1 MDFRRKLRELMNKL
15 GYDLHRLPYPHV
27 ELHFWRP
34 DDGSINFG
42 DFLSPVIVDQCLR
55 THGFT
60 MWDEAPC
67 DPRLLALGSILQSA
81 FDGDIV
87 WGSGLNLRS
96 GKDDERFAK
105 VTRLDIRALRGPRT
119 QEVMRRRGISVPDI
133 FGDPALLLPSLFPGR
148 FQRRS
153 LRAWIFVPN
162 LHDIKF
168 VDQAAKNVVS
178 PLGSWNRNIEA
189 ILEADLVL
197 SSSLHGLVV
206 AEAYGIP
213 ARYVRLSE
221 AEGAFKYH
229 DYYEGTGRFGIEF
242 ASSIVEGLEM
252 GGAQPLQF
260 DSKPLMNAFPVD
272 LWRGKT

>member
-1 MDFRRKLRELMNKL
+1 MGGGWL
-15 GYDLHRLPYPHV
+15 G
-27 ELHFWRP
+27 
-34 DDGSINFG
+34 
-42 DFLSPVIVDQCLR
+42 
-55 THGFT
+55 
-60 MWDEAPC
+60 
-67 DPRLLALGSILQSA
+67 
-81 FDGDIV
+81 
-87 WGSGLNLRS
+87 
-96 GKDDERFAK
+96 
-105 VTRLDIRALRGPRT
+105 
-119 QEVMRRRGISVPDI
+119 RRRSSRP
-133 FGDPALLLPSLFPGR
+133 
-148 FQRRS
+148 
-153 LRAWIFVPN
+153 WIFVPN

-168 VDQAAKNVVS
+168 LDQAAKNVVS
-178 PLGSWNRNIEA
+178 PLGSWNRNIES

-221 AEGAFKYH
+221 TEGAFKYH

-252 GGAQPLQF
+252 GGVEPLQF